1 MGVTKKAIYRKSA
14 SQICCKESNFSL
26 QAPFSRGERLI
37 VLHAGSNAG
46 FLKGT
51 KLFWKAKSSTGDY
64 HNEMNGDN
72 FFKWVKEK
80 LIPHLPPKSVLII
93 NNVPYH
99 NLQVD
104 KCPTQASRKSDIQAW
119 LTSQQLPF
127 GATLLKAELL
137 QICKQ
142 HKPTPSFL
150 LDNILKEYGHD
161 CLRLPA
167 YHAALNSI
175 ELILATMKGYIAR
188 RNVSFKMTDVIQLSH
203 DAIAAVTEDD
213 WVSSCRHVEKVER
226 KYWDSDIVV
235 EAEMEKIVIKNT
247 IVKTFKI

>member
-1 MGVTKKAIYRKSA
+1 MGVTKKAINRKSA

-37 VLHAGSNAG
+37 VLHAGSKAG

-51 KLFWKAKSSTGDY
+51 DLVWKAKSSTGDY
-64 HNEMNGDN
+64 HDEMNGDN

-93 NNVPYH
+93 DNTPYH

-104 KCPTQASRKSDIQAW
+104 KCPTQASRKADIQAW
-119 LTSQQLPF
+119 LTRQQIPF
-127 GATLLKAELL
+127 GATLFMLKAELL

-142 HKPTPSFL
+142 HKPIPSFL
-150 LDNILKEYGHD
+150 LDNIFKDYGHD

-167 YHAALNSI
+167 YHADLNSI
-175 ELILATMKGYIAR
+175 ELIWATMKGYIAR
-188 RNVSFKMTDVIQLSH
+188 RNVSFKMTDVIQLTH

-213 WVSSCRHVEKVER
+213 WVSSCRHVEEVER
-226 KYWDSDIVV
+226 KYADIAV
-235 EAEMEKIVIKNT
+235 EAEMGENSYQKIL
-247 IVKTFKI
+247 

>member
-37 VLHAGSNAG
+37 VLHAGSKAG

-51 KLFWKAKSSTGDY
+51 ELVWKAKSSTGDY
-64 HNEMNGDN
+64 HDEMNGDN

-80 LIPHLPPKSVLII
+80 LIPHLPPKSFLII
-93 NNVPYH
+93 DNAPYH
-99 NLQVD
+99 NLQVET
-104 KCPTQASRKSDIQAW
+104 CLTQASRKADIQAW
-119 LTSQQLPF
+119 LTRQKIPF

-137 QICKQ
+137 QTCKQ

-150 LDNILKEYGHD
+150 LENILKEYGHD

-167 YHAALNSI
+167 YHADLNSI
-175 ELILATMKGYIAR
+175 ELIWATMKGYIAR
-188 RNVSFKMTDVIQLSH
+188 RNVSFKMTDVLQLSQY
-203 DAIAAVTEDD
+203 AIAAVTEND
-213 WVSSCRHVEKVER
+213 WVSGCRHVEEVKR
-226 KYWDSDIVV
+226 KYWDADIAVK
-235 EAEMEKIVIKNT
+235 AEMEKIVIKKYYSKN
-247 IVKTFKI
+247 I